1 MTLYS
6 FTLTTSLLTGLLG
19 FLFIYKTNLTEI
31 TFKGFLR
38 SQKAA
43 VFLLTI
49 DLIWFLKQHVN
60 NLGEADFGEYKLII
74 GLIGFCI
81 AVASYFLINDFLAVR
96 AQCIFF
102 LFYSR
107 EALDSAFLQEPQ
119 ARLFFVTFIYLIIV
133 VCLYFGAWP
142 YRLRDF
148 LNWLYAKGMRPKILG
163 TALFIY
169 SLILLG
175 VAYSY

>member
-6 FTLTTSLLTGLLG
+6 FTLLTSLFLGVLG
-19 FLFIYKTNLTEI
+19 FLFIYKHSLTES
-31 TFKGFLR
+31 TVKGILR

-43 VFLLTI
+43 VILLTI

-74 GLIGFCI
+74 GLIGCCI

-96 AQCIFF
+96 AQCILL

-119 ARLFFVTFIYLIIV
+119 SRLFLVSVIYIIIIA
-133 VCLYFGAWP
+133 CLYFGAWP

-148 LNWLYAKGMRPKILG
+148 LNWLYTESIRSKILG
-163 TALFIY
+163 SVLFIY
-169 SLILLG
+169 SFILLG